1 MFSSKTA
8 NTIRYVLSGRIRELV
23 GRSLDGPV
31 NSDMLNS
38 LEEVTAAYADFTR
51 HQINPDDIET
61 GMAALQQIQHGYK
74 QLAEINKVFESGAG
88 KNSQAHR
95 LIQSLMTFAN
105 HNLEEITETAQ
116 PQ

>member
-1 MFSSKTA
+1 MYSSKTA
-8 NTIRYVLSGRIRELV
+8 NTIRFVLSGRIRELV

-51 HQINPDDIET
+51 NHISPDDAET
-61 GMAALQQIQHGYK
+61 GLAALQEIQHGYK
-74 QLAEINKVFESGAG
+74 HLAEINKVFETGAG

-95 LIQSLMTFAN
+95 LIQSLMTLAN
-105 HNLEEITETAQ
+105 HNLEEITDTAPTQ
-116 PQ
+116 